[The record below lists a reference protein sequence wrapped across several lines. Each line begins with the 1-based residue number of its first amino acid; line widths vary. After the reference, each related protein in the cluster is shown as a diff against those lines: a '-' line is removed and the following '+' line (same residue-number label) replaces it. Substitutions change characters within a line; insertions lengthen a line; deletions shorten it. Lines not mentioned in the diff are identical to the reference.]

1 MLSDD
6 DSEGVN
12 PGGAGSGGT
21 GGLGFRP
28 LPWFLG
34 SGQGRGAW

>member
-6 DSEGVN
+6 DSEGVD
-12 PGGAGSGGT
+12 PGGVGSGGT
-21 GGLGFRP
+21 GGLGFGP

-34 SGQGRGAW
+34 GGQCGGA

>member
-6 DSEGVN
+6 DSEGVD
-12 PGGAGSGGT
+12 PGGVGSSGT
-21 GGLGFRP
+21 EGLGFLP

-34 SGQGRGAW
+34 SGQGKGA

>member
-6 DSEGVN
+6 DSEGVD
-12 PGGAGSGGT
+12 PGGVGSGRT
-21 GGLGFRP
+21 RGLGFRP

-34 SGQGRGAW
+34 SGQGGGA